1 MEMLAI
7 FCVLRCTRVIS
18 NVNMNCG
25 VVASRKKY
33 WSMMINRDSDVL
45 ISILFLT

>member
-18 NVNMNCG
+18 NVNMYCG
-25 VVASRKKY
+25 VVASRKK
-33 WSMMINRDSDVL
+33 VL
-45 ISILFLT
+45 EHDDKQGQ